1 MDRDLFLKDVSRKP
15 SVLEQLQGYD
25 FGWPDLRGKRIF
37 LVGMGSSH
45 FAAKTIA
52 HRLQVRGIN
61 AFAMLASAE
70 VLPLID
76 KNDVVIAIT
85 ASGNSVETNE
95 FISRL
100 ASPVLLLTNNEE
112 LRINNR
118 SNIYMNATKEE
129 GGVSSLS
136 YMATLVALLQLE
148 EKLTEERILTESIPK
163 AIAASTHI
171 LDSKS
176 LWMPILND
184 FLAGQDGVQFA
195 APLERL
201 SSAEQ
206 SALMIRE
213 CAREKADA
221 SEVGDWSH
229 IDVYLT
235 KSTDY
240 RLITFTGSRWT
251 DQMLDWTTKR
261 GSKVVLI
268 GSNTPVAEL
277 DFPYSDYE
285 IVQLLVEVTYAEILG
300 GINWYISKF

>member
-37 LVGMGSSH
+37 FVGMGSSH

-61 AFAMLASAE
+61 AYAMLASAE
-70 VLPLID
+70 VLPLIND
-76 KNDVVIAIT
+76 NDVVIAIT

-95 FISRL
+95 FISRIKV
-100 ASPVLLLTNNEE
+100 PVLLLTNNEH
-112 LRINNR
+112 LQVGN
-118 SNIYMNATKEE
+118 SSTIYMNATKEE

-136 YMATLVALLQLE
+136 YMATLIALLQLE
-148 EKLTEERILTESIPK
+148 ENLTEKSLLNDSVSK
-163 AIAASTHI
+163 AVTASKHI
-171 LDSKS
+171 LDSQE
-176 LWMPILND
+176 LWKPLLSE
-184 FLAGQDGVQFA
+184 FVLGPDGVQFA

-201 SSAEQ
+201 ASAEQ

-213 CAREKADA
+213 CARKKADA

-261 GSKVVLI
+261 GSKVLLI
-268 GSNTPVAEL
+268 GDKSPNAEL
-277 DFPYSDYE
+277 DYPYSDNE
-285 IVQLLVEVTYAEILG
+285 LVQLLAEVTFAEVVG
-300 GINWYISKF
+300 AMNWFMN

>member
-1 MDRDLFLKDVSRKP
+1 MDKDLFLKDVSRKP

-25 FGWPDLRGKRIF
+25 FGWPELKGKRIF
-37 LVGMGSSH
+37 FVGMGSSH

-52 HRLQVRGIN
+52 QRLQVRGIN
-61 AFAMLASAE
+61 AYAMLASAE
-70 VLPLID
+70 FLPVIN

-85 ASGNSVETNE
+85 ASGNSIETNE
-95 FISRL
+95 FISRIKV
-100 ASPVLLLTNNEE
+100 PVLLLTNNENLKVE
-112 LRINNR
+112 NC
-118 SNIYMNATKEE
+118 STIYMNASKEE

-136 YMATLVALLQLE
+136 YMATLIALLQLE
-148 EKLTEERILTESIPK
+148 ERLTGKSGLDDSISK
-163 AIAASTHI
+163 AITASKHI
-171 LDSKS
+171 LDSEE
-176 LWMPILND
+176 LWKPLLSD
-184 FLAGQDGVQFA
+184 FVQGPNGVQFA

-213 CAREKADA
+213 CARRKSDA

-240 RLITFTGSRWT
+240 RLIAFTGSRWT

-261 GSKVVLI
+261 DSKVLLI
-268 GSNTPVAEL
+268 GDKSPNAEL
-277 DFPYSDYE
+277 DYPYSDE
-285 IVQLLVEVTYAEILG
+285 ELVQLLVEVTFAEVVG
-300 GINWYISKF
+300 AMNWFMN

>member
-25 FGWPDLRGKRIF
+25 FGWPELKGKRIF
-37 LVGMGSSH
+37 FVGMGSSH

-61 AFAMLASAE
+61 AFALLASAE
-70 VLPLID
+70 MLPLID
-76 KNDVVIAIT
+76 INDVVIAIT

-95 FISRL
+95 FISRIK
-100 ASPVLLLTNNEE
+100 SPVLLLTNNENLQIE
-112 LRINNR
+112 NC

-136 YMATLVALLQLE
+136 YMATLIALLQLE
-148 EKLTEERILTESIPK
+148 EKLTGDSVLGDSISK
-163 AIAASTHI
+163 AITASRHI
-171 LDSKS
+171 LDSQE
-176 LWMPILND
+176 LWKPLLGDFIL
-184 FLAGQDGVQFA
+184 GPDGVQFA
-195 APLERL
+195 SPLERL

-213 CAREKADA
+213 CARKKADA

-240 RLITFTGSRWT
+240 RLIAFTGSRWT

-261 GSKVVLI
+261 GSKLLLV
-268 GSNTPVAEL
+268 GDKSPNAEL
-277 DFPYSDYE
+277 DYPYSEDE
-285 IVQLLVEVTYAEILG
+285 LVQLLVEVTFAEVIG
-300 GINWYISKF
+300 VYFWYRDI